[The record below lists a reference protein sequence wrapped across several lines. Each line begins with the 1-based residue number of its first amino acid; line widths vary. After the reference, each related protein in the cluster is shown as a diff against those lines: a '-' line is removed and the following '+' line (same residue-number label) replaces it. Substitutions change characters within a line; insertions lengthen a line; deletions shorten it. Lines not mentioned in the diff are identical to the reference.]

1 MVSIKVALD
10 SLGCKLNQAE
20 TDELFRQFAEAGCQM
35 VSSPGEAD
43 IYILN
48 TCTVTHIADRKS
60 RHLLRLAH
68 RRNPGAVV
76 VATGCY
82 AERAPTELARI
93 EGVRLVLGNGDKPHL
108 LRLLEESGCLGD
120 RVIEQDGLAA
130 NSCDGFRTR
139 AMVKVQDGCSNFCA
153 YCVVPLVR
161 NRERSLA
168 VGKVV
173 NGIKQRVAQ
182 GYREVVLTGVRIG
195 SYCDNGVALVGLL
208 ERILAETGVE
218 RLRLSSLQPGEVSP
232 ELIALWR
239 DGRLCPHFHL
249 CLQSG
254 SDSVLGR
261 MRRRYST
268 ADFEQA
274 VSFIRNMV
282 PGVAITTDVMVGF
295 PGEAGKE
302 FEESY
307 RFCRRM
313 EFARIHV
320 FSYSRRNGTEA
331 SRFPDQVGDKVKKER
346 AGRMLALAQESA
358 WIFRRRFLGRTLTVL
373 FEQRSG
379 GAWSGLTANYV
390 KVYAKSSSDL
400 TNRLKPVRLVEVYR
414 DGVWGEIAE

>member
-1 MVSIKVALD
+1 LVGIKVALD

-20 TDELFRQFAEAGCQM
+20 TDELFHQFAEAGCQM

-43 IYILN
+43 VYILN
-48 TCTVTHIADRKS
+48 TCTVTHVADRKS

-82 AERAPTELARI
+82 AERAPTELAEI
-93 EGVRLVLGNGDKPHL
+93 EGVRLVLGNSDKPHL
-108 LRLLEESGCLGD
+108 LRLLKESGCLGD
-120 RVIEQDGLAA
+120 WVIGQEGLAA
-130 NSCDGFRTR
+130 NGCGGFRTR
-139 AMVKVQDGCSNFCA
+139 AMVKVQDGCNNFCA

-161 NRERSLA
+161 DRERSLA
-168 VGKVV
+168 AGKVV
-173 NGIKQRVAQ
+173 SVIKQRVAQ

-195 SYCDNGVALVGLL
+195 SYCDNGVTLVDLL

-254 SDSVLGR
+254 SESVLSR
-261 MRRRYST
+261 MKRRYST
-268 ADFEQA
+268 TDFEQV

-295 PGEAGKE
+295 PGEADKE

-307 RFCRRM
+307 RFCLRM
-313 EFARIHV
+313 EFARTHV

-331 SRFPDQVGDKVKKER
+331 SLFSDQVSDKIKKER

-358 WIFRRRFLGRTLTVL
+358 CSFRRQFLDRTLTVL

-379 GAWSGLTANYV
+379 GVWSGLTTNYV

-414 DGVWGEIAE
+414 DGVWGEIVE

>member
-1 MVSIKVALD
+1 
-10 SLGCKLNQAE
+10 
-20 TDELFRQFAEAGCQM
+20 
-35 VSSPGEAD
+35 
-43 IYILN
+43 
-48 TCTVTHIADRKS
+48 
-60 RHLLRLAH
+60 
-68 RRNPGAVV
+68 
-76 VATGCY
+76 
-82 AERAPTELARI
+82 
-93 EGVRLVLGNGDKPHL
+93 
-108 LRLLEESGCLGD
+108 
-120 RVIEQDGLAA
+120 
-130 NSCDGFRTR
+130 
-139 AMVKVQDGCSNFCA
+139 
-153 YCVVPLVR
+153 
-161 NRERSLA
+161 
-168 VGKVV
+168 
-173 NGIKQRVAQ
+173 AQ

-232 ELIALWR
+232 EFIALWR

-254 SDSVLGR
+254 SDSILGR

-307 RFCRRM
+307 HFCCRM

-358 WIFRRRFLGRTLTVL
+358 WSFRRRFLGRTLTVL

-400 TNRLKPVRLVEVYR
+400 TNRLEPVRLVEIYR
-414 DGVWGEIAE
+414 DGVWGEIVE

>member
-20 TDELFRQFAEAGCQM
+20 TDDLFRQFAGAGYQM
-35 VSSPGEAD
+35 VSPDEAD

-60 RHLLRLAH
+60 RHLLRSVH

-82 AERAPTELARI
+82 AERAPAELAGVK
-93 EGVRLVLGNGDKPHL
+93 GVRLVLGNSDKPNL
-108 LRLLEESGCLGD
+108 LRLLEESGCFDNRIVG
-120 RVIEQDGLAA
+120 QDGLA
-130 NSCDGFRTR
+130 SDSRDSFRTR
-139 AMVKVQDGCSNFCA
+139 AMVKVQDGCSNFCT
-153 YCVVPLVR
+153 YCIVPLVR
-161 NRERSLA
+161 GGERNLD
-168 VGKVV
+168 VGGVV
-173 NGIKQRVAQ
+173 GDIKQRVAQ

-195 SYCDNGVALVGLL
+195 SYSDNGVTLAGLI
-208 ERILAETGVE
+208 EHILAETGVE
-218 RLRLSSLQPGEVSP
+218 RLRLSSLQPGEISP
-232 ELIALWR
+232 ELISLWR

-261 MRRRYST
+261 MGRRYST
-268 ADFEQA
+268 AEFERV
-274 VSFIRNMV
+274 VSCIRNAV
-282 PGVAITTDVMVGF
+282 TCVAITTDVMVGF
-295 PGEAGKE
+295 PAETDRE

-320 FSYSRRNGTEA
+320 FSYSRRRGTEA
-331 SRFPDQVGDKVKKER
+331 SGFPEQVGDRVKKER
-346 AGRMLALAQESA
+346 ADRMLALARESA
-358 WIFRRRFLGRTLTVL
+358 GDFRRQFLGMMLMVL

-379 GAWSGLTANYV
+379 ATWSGLTANYI
-390 KVYAKSSSDL
+390 KVYVKSSTDL
-400 TNRLKPVRLVEVYR
+400 TNVLRPVRLLRFYR
-414 DGVWGEIAE
+414 DGVWGEIVA